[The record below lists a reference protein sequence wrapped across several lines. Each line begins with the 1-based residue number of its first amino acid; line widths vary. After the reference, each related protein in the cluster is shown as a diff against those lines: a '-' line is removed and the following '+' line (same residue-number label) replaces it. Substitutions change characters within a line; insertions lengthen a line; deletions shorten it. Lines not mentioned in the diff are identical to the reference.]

1 MVSSESIMKMLEYS
15 YDGIWITDGSG
26 IILYANSANAALLGL
41 RKEALIGKS
50 TQQLL
55 DEHIFSDSV
64 IMEVIKTR
72 KQATRISH
80 NERTDLTVL
89 ATATPI
95 FGENGEI
102 EYIFNNV
109 RDITALNNLRDSL
122 KDKDAI
128 IQSQKKQ
135 LQEIRTRYG
144 VNKVVTVSPGF
155 SRAVEIAERVAKFD
169 GATVLILGESGTGK
183 ELIADIIVRNS
194 QRQDGPFIKVN
205 CGAIPESLLESE
217 LFGYEKGAFTGADS
231 KGKPGLFEAANGGT
245 IFLDEI
251 GEMPLDLQA
260 KLLRVLQEKN
270 IRRIGDN
277 KIIPVDVRVISAT
290 NVSIHD
296 KIMKGTFR
304 RDLYYRINLLELRL
318 PPLRDRPGDV
328 ELIFRRMMERFSWE
342 AGRPVPTIT
351 PEAAELMRRYPW
363 YGNVRELR
371 NFCERLTILNE
382 EPVITPAQL
391 KMAGLFELEA
401 ESCMGGELLQPPA
414 VPARKRKEDLAREM
428 GISRTTL
435 WRRSK
440 RQEREK
446 QNETK

>member
-169 GATVLILGESGTGK
+169 GGHRAH
-183 ELIADIIVRNS
+183 
-194 QRQDGPFIKVN
+194 
-205 CGAIPESLLESE
+205 
-217 LFGYEKGAFTGADS
+217 
-231 KGKPGLFEAANGGT
+231 PG
-245 IFLDEI
+245 
-251 GEMPLDLQA
+251 
-260 KLLRVLQEKN
+260 
-270 IRRIGDN
+270 RIGHRQGAHCRHYC
-277 KIIPVDVRVISAT
+277 PQQPA
-290 NVSIHD
+290 
-296 KIMKGTFR
+296 
-304 RDLYYRINLLELRL
+304 
-318 PPLRDRPGDV
+318 
-328 ELIFRRMMERFSWE
+328 
-342 AGRPVPTIT
+342 AGRP
-351 PEAAELMRRYPW
+351 LYQGQLRRDS
-363 YGNVRELR
+363 R
-371 NFCERLTILNE
+371 
-382 EPVITPAQL
+382 EPVGVGAFRL
-391 KMAGLFELEA
+391 
-401 ESCMGGELLQPPA
+401 
-414 VPARKRKEDLAREM
+414 
-428 GISRTTL
+428 
-435 WRRSK
+435 
-440 RQEREK
+440 
-446 QNETK
+446 

>member
-231 KGKPGLFEAANGGT
+231 KGKPG
-245 IFLDEI
+245 
-251 GEMPLDLQA
+251 Q
-260 KLLRVLQEKN
+260 
-270 IRRIGDN
+270 
-277 KIIPVDVRVISAT
+277 
-290 NVSIHD
+290 
-296 KIMKGTFR
+296 
-304 RDLYYRINLLELRL
+304 
-318 PPLRDRPGDV
+318 
-328 ELIFRRMMERFSWE
+328 
-342 AGRPVPTIT
+342 AGR
-351 PEAAELMRRYPW
+351 
-363 YGNVRELR
+363 
-371 NFCERLTILNE
+371 
-382 EPVITPAQL
+382 
-391 KMAGLFELEA
+391 
-401 ESCMGGELLQPPA
+401 
-414 VPARKRKEDLAREM
+414 
-428 GISRTTL
+428 
-435 WRRSK
+435 
-440 RQEREK
+440 
-446 QNETK
+446 